1 MEVRRKAMSI
11 VLSMTSSRNVE
22 EVALFLKKQLQ
33 KTQEADYDKARF
45 YQPSIDLLLTDVHPG
60 LRIQAAVD
68 PVYSHNRDQI
78 LRSRSQ
84 RRTRVDGVPRGLQQP
99 IGPRRRRIRSVR
111 FAFITNVAHN
121 PSIH

>member
-1 MEVRRKAMSI
+1 MSI